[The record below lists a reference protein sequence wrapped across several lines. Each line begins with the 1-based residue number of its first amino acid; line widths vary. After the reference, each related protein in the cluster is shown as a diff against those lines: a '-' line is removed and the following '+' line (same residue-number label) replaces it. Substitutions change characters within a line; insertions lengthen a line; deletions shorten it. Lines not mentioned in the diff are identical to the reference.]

1 MRERQVAFITG
12 ASRRIGAVIA
22 RYLHAADMNIVLH
35 YHQSH
40 AESASLCEELNTL
53 RPGSC
58 ERIAAD
64 LSVIAALPE
73 LIDKASQVWGRLD
86 VLVNNASRFYPT
98 PFESANEAA
107 WDDLL
112 TSNLKAPF
120 FLSKAAA
127 PYLKKTQGCIINI
140 ADIHGGRPMRDYS
153 IYCISK
159 AGLLMLTKSLAKELA
174 PDIRVNAI
182 SPGPVIWPEFSN
194 EISDERKQDLID
206 RTLLKRVATPL
217 DVAKAVL
224 FYSTQADSVTGQVL
238 TIDGGRSLR
247 I

>member
-1 MRERQVAFITG
+1 MRETKVAFITG

-22 RYLHAADMNIVLH
+22 RHLHAAGMNIVLH
-35 YHQSH
+35 YHQSQE
-40 AESASLCEELNTL
+40 ESVNLCEELNTL
-53 RPGSC
+53 RLESC
-58 ERIAAD
+58 VRISAD
-64 LSVIAALPE
+64 LSIITALPD
-73 LIDKASQVWGRLD
+73 LIEKSQQIWGRLD
-86 VLVNNASRFYPT
+86 ILVNNASRFYPT
-98 PFESANEAA
+98 KLESADETA

-112 TSNLKAPF
+112 TNNLKAPF

-182 SPGPVIWPEFSN
+182 SPGPVIWPELNN
-194 EISDERKQDLID
+194 EISAERKQDLIE
-206 RTLLKRVATPL
+206 RTALKRVATPL
-217 DVAKAVL
+217 DIAKAVL
-224 FYSTQADSVTGQVL
+224 FYSTQADSITGQVL